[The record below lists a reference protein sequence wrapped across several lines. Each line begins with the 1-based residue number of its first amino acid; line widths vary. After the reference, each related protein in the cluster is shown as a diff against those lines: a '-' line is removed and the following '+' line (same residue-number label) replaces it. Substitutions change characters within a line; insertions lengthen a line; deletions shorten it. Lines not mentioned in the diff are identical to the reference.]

1 MRTKQFLPGIICA
14 ALLSGCGN
22 TSNHFDASGTFE
34 ATEVIVSSETSG
46 KITGFDL
53 IEGDIVREGQP
64 LATID
69 TLQLHLSRKQLE
81 ASRKTLAGQ
90 KTNIN
95 LQLASLQ
102 EQLISLETEK
112 RRFENLVKSNVGNQK
127 QVDDLQAQI
136 IILERQIEARE
147 NTMQTSNQGIENESE
162 ALNVQIEQVEDKIAR
177 STITSPIDGTVLLK
191 YAEKGEV
198 VQPGK
203 ALLKIADMENMYFR
217 AYITANQLTRMKL
230 GQQVKVHADFGKE
243 TREYDGVI
251 GWISDKSE
259 FTPKTIQ
266 TKDERSN
273 LVYAVKIAVK
283 NDGYLKIGMYG
294 QVSIDNEE

>member
-1 MRTKQFLPGIICA
+1 
-14 ALLSGCGN
+14 
-22 TSNHFDASGTFE
+22 
-34 ATEVIVSSETSG
+34 
-46 KITGFDL
+46 
-53 IEGDIVREGQP
+53 
-64 LATID
+64 
-69 TLQLHLSRKQLE
+69 LQLHLSRKQLE